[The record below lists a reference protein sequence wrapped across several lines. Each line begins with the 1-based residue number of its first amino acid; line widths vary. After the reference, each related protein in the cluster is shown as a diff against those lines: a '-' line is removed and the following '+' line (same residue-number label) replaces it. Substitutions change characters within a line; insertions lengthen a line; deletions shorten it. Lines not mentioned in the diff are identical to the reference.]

1 MCLRPK
7 SLIQIIL
14 SHNGEVLR
22 ILPMPSFML
31 RLYYVKNH
39 VDLLCYPQDLLLGID
54 LILSWCIMK
63 LMVISSYE
71 VNRVCQKL

>member
-14 SHNGEVLR
+14 SHNSEVLR
-22 ILPMPSFML
+22 TLPMTFFML

-39 VDLLCYPQDLLLGID
+39 SRLVM
-54 LILSWCIMK
+54 LSIRLAIGDK
-63 LMVISSYE
+63 FDTVLVHNEAKDRKS
-71 VNRVCQKL
+71 VV